1 MYSHHYFVAYD
12 RVQINHMR
20 ESKQDSGL
28 IVPVHIG
35 ACIAKIPRSSTG
47 PLHLP
52 LPSEIIRF
60 GSKADD
66 QPGHVNISRS
76 EDILCANIGEF
87 KAKGVEL
94 LKSLSGKLGGLINL
108 SLELTAAEDV
118 VPVNSSSQA
127 GSSEVHE
134 EKVFKH
140 FLARPEEIEAMEQLS
155 KTSVAPP
162 EAPTSS
168 QQDFPSNIYL

>member
-1 MYSHHYFVAYD
+1 M
-12 RVQINHMR
+12 
-20 ESKQDSGL
+20 
-28 IVPVHIG
+28 
-35 ACIAKIPRSSTG
+35 
-47 PLHLP
+47 
-52 LPSEIIRF
+52 
-60 GSKADD
+60 
-66 QPGHVNISRS
+66 
-76 EDILCANIGEF
+76 CANIGEF

-140 FLARPEEIEAMEQLS
+140 FLARPDEIEAMEQLS

-168 QQDFPSNIYL
+168 QQDFPSNVYL